1 MHIVIADVH
10 ETVSV
15 GIALFVQIVCMVF
28 VVYQSYFHVVL
39 GHENVYISVYGVS
52 VVSGS
57 YDFGYPLCLT
67 SHVVKVWQEVEPAE
81 SVDGQHRPSSLSTR
95 SLSPL

>member
-28 VVYQSYFHVVL
+28 VVYQFYFHVVL
-39 GHENVYISVYGVS
+39 GHENVYISV
-52 VVSGS
+52 
-57 YDFGYPLCLT
+57 
-67 SHVVKVWQEVEPAE
+67 
-81 SVDGQHRPSSLSTR
+81 
-95 SLSPL
+95 

>member
-15 GIALFVQIVCMVF
+15 GIALFVQIVCVVF
-28 VVYQSYFHVVL
+28 IVYQFYFHVVL
-39 GHENVYISVYGVS
+39 GHENIYISVEGVS

-57 YDFGYPLCLT
+57 YDFKYPLCLT
-67 SHVVKVWQEVEPAE
+67 SHVVKVWQKVEAA
-81 SVDGQHRPSSLSTR
+81 
-95 SLSPL
+95 